1 MYCIQVKLAINM
13 VLKREEKIF
22 FWVFERLLN
31 GINIFNHDLLSIFED
46 FIILRLSIFRNH
58 IQWKI

>member
-58 IQWKI
+58 IQ

>member
-31 GINIFNHDLLSIFED
+31 GINIFNHDLLSIFD
-46 FIILRLSIFRNH
+46 DLIIMRLFDIRKKYSGNT
-58 IQWKI
+58 